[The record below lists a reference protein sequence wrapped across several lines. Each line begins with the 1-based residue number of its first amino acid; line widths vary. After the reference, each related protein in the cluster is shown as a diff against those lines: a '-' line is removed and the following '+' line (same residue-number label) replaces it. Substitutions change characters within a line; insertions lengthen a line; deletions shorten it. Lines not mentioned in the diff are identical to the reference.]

1 MNTFRVSSQQGV
13 LLSLAALCIACN
25 PAVAPRDASGVYTLR
40 SVTGTVSPLESPV
53 SGTIILSQNGAAE
66 RRVTYAAPAGNEEVA
81 LGTFR
86 VVDSLVQFALR
97 ADSGRSPYV
106 WHIVGTLDMTGGLRL
121 TYPRAADGTIA
132 ELYARR

>member
-25 PAVAPRDASGVYTLR
+25 PAVAPRDVSGVYALR
-40 SVTGTVSPLESPV
+40 SVSGAVGPYETPV
-53 SGTIILSQNGAAE
+53 SGTIFLSENGAAE
-66 RRVTYAAPAGNEEVA
+66 RRITYAAPPGVEEVA
-81 LGTFR
+81 VGTFR
-86 VVDSLVQFALR
+86 LVDSLAVFALR
-97 ADSGRSPYV
+97 ADSGGSPYV
-106 WHIVGTLDMTGGLRL
+106 WHIVGTLDMTGGFRL